1 MAERISPDR
10 PLRICD
16 VCGGVD
22 DHARHV
28 LAAGVG
34 EIPVNQENLSKV
46 LADTTLDPDT
56 KAALVADI
64 IDTTTQL
71 RHIDCCR
78 NIGCPDGTCNI
89 VLPAHVALTGAEQLE
104 YIQTTGQ
111 EAIQAVLAAAEAATP
126 ESVESALP
134 AAEDPAPS
142 DPAPEA

>member
-34 EIPVNQENLSKV
+34 EIPVNQENLSRV
-46 LADTTLDPDT
+46 LADDSLDPDT

-78 NIGCPDGTCNI
+78 NVGCPDGTCNI
-89 VLPAHVALTGAEQLE
+89 ILPAHVSLTGAEQLE
-104 YIQTTGQ
+104 YITTTGV
-111 EAIQAVLAAAEAATP
+111 EAMDAVIAAAEAAASPEAIEDQAPEFVETP
-126 ESVESALP
+126 A
-134 AAEDPAPS
+134 